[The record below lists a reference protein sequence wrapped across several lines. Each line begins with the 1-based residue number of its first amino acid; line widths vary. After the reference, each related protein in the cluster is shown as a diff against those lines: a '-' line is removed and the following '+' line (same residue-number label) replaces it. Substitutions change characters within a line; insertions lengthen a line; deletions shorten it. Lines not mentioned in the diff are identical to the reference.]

1 MIVSGRSPS
10 GLPRLGR
17 PLLALWIVVISA
29 AGVGWAD
36 DAPIDSKCVREVLKR
51 SVLLLQKSAATYID
65 KKDCFS
71 CHHQALPAVAIARV
85 KRAGLSVDAE
95 LTGEQSDFTHEYFG
109 GRAKRVRVGEG
120 VPGGPYNAGYA
131 LWGLHADGRKP
142 DSVTND
148 LVAYLKTKHRRD
160 GSWRIRTHRP
170 PLEDSNFTATALS
183 LRGLQLYAG
192 KDGAKDLAE
201 RIPRT
206 QNWLLK
212 AEAKTNEDR
221 VFRLVGLVWA
231 GGKSDDLKR
240 LAKELIKQQ
249 LPDGGWR
256 QLAEGKSDSY
266 ATGQALF
273 ALKRAGI
280 KVGHRS
286 YQDGCRF
293 LLKTVQPDG
302 SWLVTTRSKA
312 IQTYFES
319 GFPYE
324 KSQFIS
330 ICGTCWA
337 TLALVELLPAK
348 AD

>member
-1 MIVSGRSPS
+1 MIASGRSPS
-10 GLPRLGR
+10 RLPRTGR
-17 PLLALWIVVISA
+17 LLLALGMVVVSA
-29 AGVGWAD
+29 VGVGRAD
-36 DAPIDSKCVREVLKR
+36 DAPIDAKCVRKVLKR
-51 SVLLLQKSAATYID
+51 SVLLLQKSAATYIE

-71 CHHQALPAVAIARV
+71 CHHQALPAIAVARA

-170 PLEDSNFTATALS
+170 PLEDSDFTATALS
-183 LRGLQLYAG
+183 LRGLQLYGG
-192 KDGAKDLAE
+192 KAGAKDLAE

-212 AEAKTNEDR
+212 TEAKTNEDR

-231 GGKSDDLKR
+231 GGKSDDLER

-256 QLAEGKSDSY
+256 QLAEGTSDSY
-266 ATGQALF
+266 ATGQVLF
-273 ALKRAGI
+273 ALKTAGI

-337 TLALVELLPAK
+337 TLALVELLPVT